1 MTQLDLI
8 ILWIGLIFA
17 VKIGQALAMSKM
29 PFWQVLAIC
38 GSFKLVELAFT
49 G

>member
-17 VKIGQALAMSKM
+17 VKIGQALAMSKI

-38 GSFKLVELAFT
+38 GAIKFLEMAYT